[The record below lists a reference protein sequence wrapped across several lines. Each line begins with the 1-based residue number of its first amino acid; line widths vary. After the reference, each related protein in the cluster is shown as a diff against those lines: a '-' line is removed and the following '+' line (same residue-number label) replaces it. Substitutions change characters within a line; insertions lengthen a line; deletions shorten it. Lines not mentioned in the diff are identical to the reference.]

1 MVWWRRSDKH
11 PTVDGD
17 ASSVFS
23 LDSGSLSAADTS
35 LAESSSGRS
44 SGGDAPGP
52 SLSAPPAPSADHC
65 RLTPDVV
72 TAFEH
77 GLDMPVAALGELA
90 AGCPERLARG
100 EAGLPDVVLLQH
112 MLSRN
117 TSTPPDSHS
126 ATPSSS
132 DPPTPVRGRSED
144 PLARLTAGDAT
155 PKRNESLRRRMAKSM
170 AVETKQGLAH
180 VKQCGATHCTGYDG
194 VHGVEDITL
203 TIAGGSAD
211 AAAAF
216 GLSLDADSR
225 VTAVTKGS
233 QAES

>member
-1 MVWWRRSDKH
+1 MLALGGADDAPPVSCAIMVWWRRSDKY
-11 PTVDGD
+11 PSADGD
-17 ASSVFS
+17 APSVFS

-52 SLSAPPAPSADHC
+52 ALNAPPAPSATSMC

-77 GLDMPVAALGELA
+77 GLDMPVAALEQSCPVSLE
-90 AGCPERLARG
+90 AGC
-100 EAGLPDVVLLQH
+100 PDVVLLQH

-144 PLARLTAGDAT
+144 PLARLAAL
-155 PKRNESLRRRMAKSM
+155 SKSR
-170 AVETKQGLAH
+170 EH
-180 VKQCGATHCTGYDG
+180 
-194 VHGVEDITL
+194 
-203 TIAGGSAD
+203 
-211 AAAAF
+211 
-216 GLSLDADSR
+216 
-225 VTAVTKGS
+225 
-233 QAES
+233 

>member
-1 MVWWRRSDKH
+1 MVWWRRSDKD
-11 PTVDGD
+11 PSTDGD

-100 EAGLPDVVLLQH
+100 EAGLP
-112 MLSRN
+112 
-117 TSTPPDSHS
+117 TSSCCST
-126 ATPSSS
+126 
-132 DPPTPVRGRSED
+132 
-144 PLARLTAGDAT
+144 
-155 PKRNESLRRRMAKSM
+155 
-170 AVETKQGLAH
+170 
-180 VKQCGATHCTGYDG
+180 C
-194 VHGVEDITL
+194 
-203 TIAGGSAD
+203 
-211 AAAAF
+211 
-216 GLSLDADSR
+216 
-225 VTAVTKGS
+225 
-233 QAES
+233 